1 MMTIFYPIGDGL
13 YVNITNKCPCK
24 CVFCIRDIKE
34 TVGENDN
41 LWLDHDPSLD
51 EIKEEL
57 KKFDLNEYKEVV
69 FCGFGEPMMRLETLI
84 KTAEYIKSIA
94 DIKTRVNTNGLGDL
108 INNTDVADC
117 IKDVIDSVSVSLNA
131 PDKDSYIRISRPSF
145 GEKSYDAILKFA
157 KRCKDEGIETVFSVV
172 DEITEEEIEKSRDVA
187 ESIGIKLRVRHKNS

>member
-94 DIKTRVNTNGLGDL
+94 DIKIRVNTNGLGDL

>member
-172 DEITEEEIEKSRDVA
+172 DEITEDEIEKSRNVA

>member
-41 LWLDHDPSLD
+41 LWLEHDPSLD

-94 DIKTRVNTNGLGDL
+94 DIKIRVNTNGLGDL

>member
-1 MMTIFYPIGDGL
+1 MTIFYPIGDGL

-57 KKFDLNEYKEVV
+57 KNFDLNEYKEVV

-187 ESIGIKLRVRHKNS
+187 ESIGIKLRVRYKNS